1 MEEELYELKS
11 SSQEVN
17 FEYDRIKN
25 IDVVAYESSCMRVI
39 KDGRLGFAGTTKK
52 DDIEFLRTA
61 SIRTSRLLPEVNYSF
76 AKRSS
81 FTLPEI
87 YYPDDPR
94 FSFERELNIC
104 KNAINKIKASFPEV
118 YCFAQMGKSASSI
131 KLTTNLGFDGNYKKT
146 EYYFLIG
153 GDFSEEG
160 NFIHVFAG
168 KANCSGDIE
177 FDRFTNY
184 VLKLLNYAKRN
195 VRIEKGKYPII
206 FSPYAVP
213 DLMLPFMQSLNGR
226 AVEKEIS
233 PFRNKIGEK
242 LFDERFTL
250 IDDGLMKDGLNSVPF
265 DDEGIPSTTLP
276 LIEEGVLRGFYLDL
290 KSASSLGLN
299 PTGNGFKAKKA
310 GQLQPQVS
318 PSPRNWAIKNGEKS
332 IEDIIKETKEG
343 LLIESLMGTF
353 AGNLY
358 SGEVSGNVAMGFKI
372 ENGEIIGR
380 VKNTMISLN
389 VFQALKD
396 SLLEISKETEVTFG
410 TLYPYIVLSD
420 VNVSVK
426 A

>member
-11 SSQEVN
+11 NSQEVN

-39 KDGRLGFAGTTKK
+39 KDGRLGFAETTKK
-52 DDIEFLRTA
+52 GDIEFLRTA

-76 AKRSS
+76 AKNSS

-118 YCFAQMGKSASSI
+118 YCFAQMGKSTSNI
-131 KLTTNLGFDGNYKKT
+131 KLTTNLGFDEKYKKT
-146 EYYFLIG
+146 EYYFVIG
-153 GDFSEEG
+153 GNFSEEG
-160 NFIHVFAG
+160 NFIQVFAG

-177 FDRFTNY
+177 FERFTDY
-184 VLKLLNYAKRN
+184 VLRLLTYAKRN
-195 VRIEKGKYPII
+195 VKIEKGKYPII
-206 FSPYAVP
+206 FSPYAVS

-226 AVEKEIS
+226 VVEKGIS

-242 LFDERFTL
+242 LFDGRFTL
-250 IDDGLMKDGLNSVPF
+250 IDDGLIKDGLNSVPF

-290 KSASSLGLN
+290 KSASSLGLK

-332 IEDIIKETKEG
+332 IEDIIKDIKEG
-343 LLIESLMGTF
+343 LLIENLMGTF

-372 ENGEIIGR
+372 ENGEIVGR

-389 VFQALKD
+389 VFKALKD
-396 SLLEISKETEVTFG
+396 SLMEISKETEVTFG
-410 TLYPYIVLSD
+410 TFYPYIVLSD

-426 A
+426 V